1 MDWITDQIAISGSGH
16 GLVRRDPGHVY
27 GGIRLDHDLR
37 LQTKTLTTYHVHSGG
52 PKTGRGRPISA
63 RRKS

>member
-16 GLVRRDPGHVY
+16 GLIRRGPGPVY
-27 GGIRLDHDLR
+27 GGILLDHDLQ
-37 LQTKTLTTYHVHSGG
+37 LQTMTLTTHHFHSGG